1 MFLQFEQFLSFY
13 PTNRRILT
21 IKPSG
26 YAAIDK
32 ISEKDHHFGAA
43 LNCSLAFH
51 GSIHLKESSV
61 YEFIIDCVV
70 LLS

>member
-1 MFLQFEQFLSFY
+1 MFFAIKTIFSFY
-13 PTNRRILT
+13 PINCRVLR